1 MDAESSSSIITNS
14 PSHFSKAVSAGDHS
28 KSRIMDEET
37 PANKLNFESGT
48 FSKINE
54 STRRLVVHSI
64 MLENFKSYEGRQEIG
79 PFDDVHTSNTEIRG
93 SDRPERFR

>member
-1 MDAESSSSIITNS
+1 MKLEDLPPTIRVKTEDAMKEEALIPNES
-14 PSHFSKAVSAGDHS
+14 H
-28 KSRIMDEET
+28 
-37 PANKLNFESGT
+37 PAISQSG
-48 FSKINE
+48 